1 MKTRIVVLTVGGTL
15 MSGLLLLAL
24 CTKKPEDR
32 RFDQTVSQLM
42 VANGYAS
49 HQQTMDSFPEL
60 GLIHSKMERMAYLNS
75 TIHSMIAGP
84 SPDVSEEEREE
95 LDRYQTEVGILR
107 RFIQTELARFM
118 RTHSIQP

>member
-1 MKTRIVVLTVGGTL
+1 MKTRTLVLAVGGTL

-32 RFDQTVSQLM
+32 HFDRTVAQLM
-42 VANGYAS
+42 ETNGYVT

-75 TIHSMIAGP
+75 TIHSMMAGP
-84 SPDVSEEEREE
+84 SPDVSEDEREA
-95 LDRYQTEVGILR
+95 LDRYQTEVGVLR

-118 RTHSIQP
+118 QAHAIHP